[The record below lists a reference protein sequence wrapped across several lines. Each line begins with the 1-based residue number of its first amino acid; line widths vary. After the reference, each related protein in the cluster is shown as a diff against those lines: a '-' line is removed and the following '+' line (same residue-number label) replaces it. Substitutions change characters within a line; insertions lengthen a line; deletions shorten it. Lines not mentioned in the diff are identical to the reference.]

1 MPSTVFKFK
10 RNIIGK
16 SQIML
21 SQSLEFSDEESQVN
35 I

>member
-10 RNIIGK
+10 RNTIGK
-16 SQIML
+16 SQIVL
-21 SQSLEFSDEESQVN
+21 SQSLAFSDGESQVN